1 MRFFIFKQQTAYEMR
16 ISDWSSDVCSSD
28 LSTTIKRSRILV
40 DDRESVLEEAG
51 DVLVPIERGEI
62 DATHILAQ
70 LNDLA
75 DAPERIRQ
83 IRRSADELT
92 LYTTVRSALQD
103 IIVANASYQN
113 RKYDRQEST
122 AGVNPY

>member
-75 DAPERIRQ
+75 DAPERIRSDE
-83 IRRSADELT
+83 RRVGKACVST
-92 LYTTVRSALQD
+92 SRSRW
-103 IIVANASYQN
+103 S
-113 RKYDRQEST
+113 
-122 AGVNPY
+122 P